1 MLLPA
6 LCKLL
11 LPRLFEQDVSLDER
25 GILVNETS
33 RSAVGQR
40 LPAV

>member
-6 LCKLL
+6 PCKLL
-11 LPRLFEQDVSLDER
+11 LSRLFEQDVSLDER
-25 GILVNETS
+25 GVFIDEIP